1 MLKIAI
7 NKGFLITPAL
17 EQGSILAN
25 GFLLFVSKKGET
37 KSVAALKFKDV
48 TRLISFLGLMKYF

>member
-25 GFLLFVSKKGET
+25 GFVLFVSKKGET

-48 TRLISFLGLMKYF
+48 TRLISFFGLMKYF